1 MTMRRA
7 YVLLLLAGGCSV
19 PGWEPVPGT
28 PTAAGWL
35 LVAPPNLHLS
45 GAVRMD
51 DRAPLWMWTRL
62 AAFEDVVACERHRND
77 RIADAS
83 DDEEWAMWSMAR
95 CVTAERAEGGR
106 MPPGE

>member
-1 MTMRRA
+1 MKTLGR
-7 YVLLLLAGGCSV
+7 LLAVLVLGACSV

-35 LVAPPNLHLS
+35 LVAPPNRYRS

-51 DRAPLWMWTRL
+51 DRASLWDWTRL
-62 AAFEDVVACERHRND
+62 AAFADGDACEKYRDGRV
-77 RIADAS
+77 AAAK
-83 DDEEWAMWSMAR
+83 DDEEWATWSLSR